1 MFMWWR
7 APVQAARVF
16 PLVTCPKNM
25 DKIREL
31 LGLLLFVFVCW
42 GGNFGNCS
50 VPLLGSSVKLKMW
63 VGADVALH
71 KLIHADERACLGTI

>member
-42 GGNFGNCS
+42 GGQFWELLCS
-50 VPLLGSSVKLKMW
+50 FTRKFCEVED
-63 VGADVALH
+63 VG
-71 KLIHADERACLGTI
+71 GG